1 MEAGRCSGMVVARCT
16 GGVVVSTPPA
26 GAGVAGALARC
37 AGDFVAPVVRCA
49 GVVRGAVSAGVEST
63 GCAGD
68 CVGACAAGF
77 LAAVAA
83 LLARGVERVR
93 GAVSDGAAEAA
104 AGVVLVASATFSV
117 GTTVALVSEAAV
129 DADVVVR
136 RLTTGFTSCSE
147 FSPGKVLAGLERVL
161 VRLLVAA
168 GFTCSAALVSGDSD
182 VFLMKKTPFYRMM
195 RHKRCRKSHFTA
207 TKKYCRLLR

>member
-1 MEAGRCSGMVVARCT
+1 MVVARCT
-16 GGVVVSTPPA
+16 GGGVDTTPPA
-26 GAGVAGALARC
+26 GADVAGALARC

-68 CVGACAAGF
+68 CAVDF
-77 LAAVAA
+77 LAAVAVV
-83 LLARGVERVR
+83 LARGAERVR
-93 GAVSDGAAEAA
+93 GAASDGAAGA
-104 AGVVLVASATFSV
+104 VLVASVTFWV
-117 GTTVALVSEAAV
+117 GTTGAVLSEAAAV

-136 RLTTGFTSCSE
+136 RLTTGFTSCSA
-147 FSPGKVLAGLERVL
+147 FSPGSAVEALAGLERVL
-161 VRLLVAA
+161 VRLLVAV